1 MSIRVVIVDDEPQSV
16 MRLQADLSAY
26 DDMEVVATSS
36 SAVSAKALVVGMQP
50 DVLFIDMEMPGLS
63 GMNVLQSLQGEVPGS
78 FIVVFYSAF
87 DKYMI
92 DALRASAYDF
102 LLKPYRGGELDVVVD
117 RIRQKMN
124 EDDAPCGNG
133 LSLELLALEGMT
145 SRQVA
150 VQTISGLL
158 MVRPEEVFGCFF
170 DEDSHLWYL
179 RMKTGMVHT
188 LRKQTTARTVLSISP
203 PLFRAGAPGL
213 HHQSGLSREHRELHP
228 ALHLHASLRPGGN
241 HRLAALLQ
249 DGEGEARDI
258 IDGEFTASPAYIPVY
273 RPHLFPSLSLT
284 FSSSHRSCSSMVMW
298 LLSSSRASGAWRR
311 GLTSRWESM

>member
-63 GMNVLQSLQGEVPGS
+63 GMDVLQSLQGEVPGS

-102 LLKPYRGGELDVVVD
+102 LLKPYSGGELDVVVD
-117 RIRQKMN
+117 SIRQKMN

-203 PLFRAGAPGL
+203 PSFVQVRQDCIINLDYLVSIENYTLRCIFMPPFD
-213 HHQSGLSREHRELHP
+213 QEEIIVSRRCYKTVKE
-228 ALHLHASLRPGGN
+228 
-241 HRLAALLQ
+241 RLEIL
-249 DGEGEARDI
+249 
-258 IDGEFTASPAYIPVY
+258 
-273 RPHLFPSLSLT
+273 
-284 FSSSHRSCSSMVMW
+284 
-298 LLSSSRASGAWRR
+298 
-311 GLTSRWESM
+311 